1 MGSDDE
7 ATGTTGYKVMA
18 AVASLFGA
26 FIARKLLSS
35 AWKLASGKEPPEKP
49 EHPAVTWP
57 EAVSW
62 AVLSGAVVAGA
73 RLIAQKK
80 VADSFH
86 RSAHDTPSRTAFTRG

>member
-1 MGSDDE
+1 MASDDE
-7 ATGTTGYKVMA
+7 ATGTTGYKMMA
-18 AVASLFGA
+18 ALASLLGA
-26 FIARKLLSS
+26 FVARKLLSS
-35 AWKLASGKEPPEKP
+35 AWKLARGKEPPDKP

-62 AVLSGAVVAGA
+62 AVISGAVVAGA

-86 RSAHDTPSRTAFTRG
+86 RSAHDTPSQTTFNRG